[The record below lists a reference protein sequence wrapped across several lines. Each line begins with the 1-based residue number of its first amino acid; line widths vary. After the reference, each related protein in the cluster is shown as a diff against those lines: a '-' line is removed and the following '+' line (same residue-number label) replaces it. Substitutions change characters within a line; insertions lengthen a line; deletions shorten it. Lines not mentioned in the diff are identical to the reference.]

1 MNMTLNDLT
10 VSPQGLDRDTLLE
23 SWYWLIPKQA
33 KPVLITALGDVFVQD
48 GRGAVH
54 FLNTCSGTV
63 TKIADSGEAFK
74 ALLQDAGFVT
84 EYMHPAK
91 IVELRDAGLRL
102 TPGTCYSYKHLMVL
116 GGQDTV
122 DNIEVSSIA
131 IHVDF
136 SGHIHQQVKDLPD
149 GTQIAGTKMM
159 KPKERKPWWKI
170 K

>member
-1 MNMTLNDLT
+1 MNLTLNDLT

-23 SWYWLIPKQA
+23 SWQWLLPKRA

-54 FLNTCSGTV
+54 FLDTCAGTV
-63 TKIADSGEAFK
+63 TKIAENGEAFT
-74 ALLQDAGFVT
+74 ARLHETGFVT
-84 EYMHPAK
+84 EHMYPAK
-91 IVELRDAGLRL
+91 IVELRDAGLNL
-102 TPGTCYSYKHLMVL
+102 TSGTCYSHKQFLVL

-122 DNIEVSSIA
+122 DNYEVCSIA
-131 IHVDF
+131 IHLDLT
-136 SGHIHQQVKDLPD
+136 GHIHQQVKDLPD
-149 GTQIAGTKMM
+149 GTKIAGFEM